1 MTVSSTTNRVNY
13 TGNGVTTEFSFPYI
27 FYADADLDV
36 YIDSVLQ
43 SSGYTV
49 TGAGTTTGT
58 ITFSVAPAVDEAIL
72 IRRSVSFLQN
82 TDFENFDGNPAD
94 VTEKQF
100 DLVVMQTQQLADDVA
115 RSLKLRE
122 DDPTTSIE
130 LPLVADR
137 ANMFLAFD
145 SAGNPTASAG
155 ATSTGTTFG
164 ATGEDLA
171 ATATPALARTV
182 LELGA
187 MALTASVATA
197 NIDADAVTLAKIDG
211 DAAFADKLI
220 GYDNSGDPANIS
232 AGAGILIDGSVIAAA
247 AGAVLQVVQVVKTD
261 SFTSSSTSYTDITG
275 LSASITPSSASSK
288 ILVFVNVQGDATTN
302 NFFMKIVRASTD
314 IFLGDAAS
322 SRTRASGQISALGS
336 SGSFIATASMCFLDS
351 PATASAVTYKVQ
363 GMVPSSGS
371 FFVNRSQTDTDGATF
386 ARVASS
392 ITLVEIKV

>member
-13 TGNGVTTEFSFPYI
+13 TGNGVTTVFSFPYI

-82 TDFENFDGNPAD
+82 TDFENFDGNPSD
-94 VTEKQF
+94 VTEQQF

-182 LELGA
+182 FELGA